1 MRHLMILLVLACLSI
16 QPAAAGKRTQLL
28 PPRVSVQTLAAR
40 PSSTPQRFRVTLL
53 IDNLNTEPL
62 VIRAIEFKLR
72 LADEGILDGNNVV
85 PLTVDALGQQSLTL
99 DMHSDLVSSLSR
111 LMAFVRGPDNS
122 LSYDIY
128 GKLTLDRRSKG
139 EMPFAFSGEVP
150 LTTIAE
156 R

>member
-1 MRHLMILLVLACLSI
+1 MRRLMALLVLACLI
-16 QPAAAGKRTQLL
+16 VQPAAGKRTPLV
-28 PPRVSVQTLAAR
+28 PPRISVQTLAAL

-53 IDNLNTEPL
+53 VDNLNTEPL

-72 LADEGILDGNNVV
+72 LASEGILDGNNVV
-85 PLTVDALGQQSLTL
+85 PLTVQALDRQSVTL
-99 DMHSDLVSSLSR
+99 DMHSDIVSSLTR
-111 LMAFVRGPDNS
+111 LMSFVRGPDNRI
-122 LSYDIY
+122 SYDIY
-128 GKLTLDRRSKG
+128 GKVTLDRRGKG